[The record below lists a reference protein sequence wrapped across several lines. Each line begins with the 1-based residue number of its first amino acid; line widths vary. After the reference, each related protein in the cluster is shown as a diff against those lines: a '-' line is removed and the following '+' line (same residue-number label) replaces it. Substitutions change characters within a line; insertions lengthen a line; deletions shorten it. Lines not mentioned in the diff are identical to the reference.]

1 MSLLDE
7 LKKEYSQAYD
17 EYKNKTNELVEIKYE
32 EICDFLHQAARDRK
46 TFASIDYEIFNDN
59 KLLKNRVVKKFIDE
73 GFQVVTY
80 DFIGYFEIS
89 GWDKEVNMKIL
100 VITFIIIN
108 FMGIL
113 ADILVQTWF
122 LMIFHILFGILAIL
136 FVQKLKK
143 LKLWR

>member
-1 MSLLDE
+1 
-7 LKKEYSQAYD
+7 
-17 EYKNKTNELVEIKYE
+17 
-32 EICDFLHQAARDRK
+32 
-46 TFASIDYEIFNDN
+46 
-59 KLLKNRVVKKFIDE
+59 
-73 GFQVVTY
+73 
-80 DFIGYFEIS
+80 
-89 GWDKEVNMKIL
+89 MKIL

-136 FVQKLKK
+136 FMQKLKK